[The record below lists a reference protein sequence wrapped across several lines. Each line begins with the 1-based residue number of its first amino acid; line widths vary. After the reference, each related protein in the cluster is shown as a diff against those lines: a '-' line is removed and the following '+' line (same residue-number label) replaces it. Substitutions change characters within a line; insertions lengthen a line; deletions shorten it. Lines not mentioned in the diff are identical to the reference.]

1 MPLKLTILVIASDGL
16 PIYAEHQA
24 LWRTYAKSHQDVT
37 VYFLRQRED
46 VETMYLAEDTLWAP
60 GKETAERVLE
70 KTVAAFQY
78 LPPSSY
84 DFLVRTNLS
93 SVWNFNRLL
102 EFCATLP
109 PTNVFCGVL
118 GNPGISGA
126 GMILSPDV
134 VTTLAEN
141 SGRVSRCYW
150 DDVDF
155 GKVAALCGIPSTQGF
170 RYDPRSHDEV
180 DLWADRAYHF
190 YMKDMRTGTR
200 NVANELDIMRYLI
213 LKLYPDASTR

>member
-1 MPLKLTILVIASDGL
+1 MPLKLTVLVIASDGL

-24 LWRTYAKSHQDVT
+24 LWRTYATSHPDVT
-37 VYFLRQRED
+37 VYFVRQRED
-46 VETMYLAEDTLWAP
+46 VETIYLEGDTLWAP
-60 GKETAERVLE
+60 GKELTERVFE

-78 LPPSSY
+78 LPTSSY

-118 GNPGISGA
+118 GNPGLSGA

-134 VTTLAEN
+134 VTQLAAN
-141 SGRVSRCYW
+141 SSRVDRCHW
-150 DDVDF
+150 DDIDF
-155 GKVAALCGIPSTQGF
+155 GKVAALCGIPSRRGF
-170 RYDPRSHDEV
+170 RYDPRSRQEV
-180 DLWADRAYHF
+180 DLCWDRGYHF
-190 YMKDMRTGTR
+190 YMKDMRGGIR
-200 NVANELDIMRYLI
+200 NVVNELEVTRYLVQKI
-213 LKLYPDASTR
+213 YPMNKK